1 LPGAILEA
9 AYWWGLEWR
18 SGRAAGAA
26 VRDAAAE
33 LKRLDAEL
41 GACAARMQTLLVQR
55 ADLRE
60 RHGLHSDWGHPGLNL
75 LDLVREAVARRPEFA
90 ARVWR
95 PLDEFV
101 RAGHVTSV
109 PSPSL
114 ADVLTLVLEGGA
126 GPVKAVHADDQA
138 SLVLPTGSAK
148 DGKAASVRR
157 FLAAVDE
164 LAVFDEFGRELRPIE
179 WLTGGGIGL
188 LLSIVSGHDPES
200 GPFNARQIGN
210 LRTRFLRERV
220 QPDRVKAQAARGG
233 AGEVVP

>member
-1 LPGAILEA
+1 MHA
-9 AYWWGLEWR
+9 
-18 SGRAAGAA
+18 
-26 VRDAAAE
+26 
-33 LKRLDAEL
+33 
-41 GACAARMQTLLVQR
+41 LLVRR

-60 RHGLHSDWGHPGLNL
+60 RHGLDSDWGHPGLNL

-101 RAGHVTSV
+101 RAGHVTSA

-114 ADVLTLVLEGGA
+114 ADVLTLVLEGGG
-126 GPVKAVHADDQA
+126 GPVETGHADDRA
-138 SLVLPTGSAK
+138 SLGLPAGSAK

-200 GPFNARQIGN
+200 GPFNARQIGT

-220 QPDRVKAQAARGG
+220 QPDGVKAQAARGG